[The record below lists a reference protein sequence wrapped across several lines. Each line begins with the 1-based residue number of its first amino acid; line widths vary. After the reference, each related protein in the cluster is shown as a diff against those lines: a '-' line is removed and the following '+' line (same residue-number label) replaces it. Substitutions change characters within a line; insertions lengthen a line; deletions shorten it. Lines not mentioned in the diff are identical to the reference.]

1 MLANP
6 STFTSYILALFKKES
21 LNARCIEAIEMHHVI
36 FPLPRKLFKT
46 SRRFSASSG
55 KNRLVARVS
64 IPSSDILGVT
74 AKVCGLL
81 GLKILFRRFL
91 RYFSAFN
98 GT

>member
-1 MLANP
+1 MALQH
-6 STFTSYILALFKKES
+6 FCYKSY
-21 LNARCIEAIEMHHVI
+21 MY
-36 FPLPRKLFKT
+36 T
-46 SRRFSASSG
+46 SRRFADSSG

-81 GLKILFRRFL
+81 GLKILFRRYK